1 MNRNVIVWGTA
12 IVVSTVVPQCIRAG
26 SSVGFREYAAVVDDV
41 SGSTQIFGQLIVH
54 QLYDVQLGE
63 GPPSAEPGAGDPGTF
78 RNIPILSLQQT
89 GRHYRQAL
97 ATDPNHAQAR
107 AKSVAEHLV
116 HVWALMDL
124 GGTLEIGADDW
135 NAYRLRSPAATPRH
149 TALFIRSPAAG
160 AEPLRVITIYPE
172 DVAGYPW
179 VSSERSLAEY
189 LGSLIQAHY
198 LLFWKNE
205 VDMTKYDALRIGRT
219 AEGRI
224 FREIAIRAA
233 IRARRKGQG
242 RFDRETLREVLDGMT
257 VGQRE
262 TLCRLATVPPMD
274 WETWSRP

>member
-1 MNRNVIVWGTA
+1 MNRKVIVWGAA
-12 IVVSTVVPQCIRAG
+12 IVVSTVAPQCIRAA

-41 SGSTQIFGQLIVH
+41 SGSIQVFGQLIVH

-63 GPPSAEPGAGDPGTF
+63 GPPSMEPDAGDAGTA

-89 GRHYRQAL
+89 GRYYREAS
-97 ATDPNHAQAR
+97 ADDPNHAQAR
-107 AKSVAEHLV
+107 AKSVAERLV
-116 HVWALMDL
+116 HAWALLDL
-124 GGTLEIGADDW
+124 GGRLEIGDDNW
-135 NAYRLRSPAATPRH
+135 NAYELRSPAVTPTH
-149 TALFIRSPAAG
+149 TALFIRTPAPG
-160 AEPLRVITIYPE
+160 AEPLRIITIYPE

-189 LGSLIQAHY
+189 LGSLIQAHH

-242 RFDRETLREVLDGMT
+242 RFDRETLREVLAGMT

-274 WETWSRP
+274 WETWSQP